1 MNVYRILMQ
10 NLQAKVANS
19 FIPAMVLAIKH
30 FISDNQLSPSAECS
44 TKNYFKNIL
53 SLQRDIRRS

>member
-1 MNVYRILMQ
+1 MQ
-10 NLQAKVANS
+10 NLQAKVADS

-53 SLQRDIRRS
+53 PLQHDIKRS